1 MEDTIKKLF
10 EVDPKEVPSSIP
22 LFPLENVL
30 LLPFGK
36 LPLNI
41 FEERYINMVLDSL
54 KSHRMIG
61 IIQPR
66 NNNNDFFMMGCI
78 GKITSYIETP
88 DYRLVLNLEG
98 VCRFALHERN
108 LTPKGYYQAIIDTT
122 SYLDDLKS
130 LEPMIDRDGL
140 TKKYADFFKMK
151 KLQIDREVLGETSNL
166 QLLSTLAML
175 APFNKID
182 KQAILESPN
191 LKESV
196 NNLNSIID
204 LNKFNGKIL
213 SVVFKEYRKDE
224 LKFISF
230 NAKKARGLMTQ
241 FIIKNKIDS
250 NKDIKEFDYDNYNF
264 DSKLSDD
271 STFVFTR

>member
-1 MEDTIKKLF
+1 MEDNIKKLF
-10 EVDPKEVPSSIP
+10 EVDPENIP
-22 LFPLENVL
+22 NNIPIFPLDNVL

-61 IIQPR
+61 IIQPK
-66 NNNNDFFMMGCI
+66 NNHNELFMMGCI

-98 VCRFALHERN
+98 VCRFVLKDRN
-108 LTPKGYYQAIIDTT
+108 LNAKGYYQANID
-122 SYLDDLKS
+122 SNNYIEDFNEI
-130 LEPMIDRDGL
+130 EPMVDRQNL
-140 TKKYADFFKMK
+140 IQKYAKFFKMK
-151 KLQIDREVLGETSNL
+151 KLEIDKGVLADTSNL

-191 LKESV
+191 IKERI
-196 NNLNSIID
+196 NTINSILD
-204 LNKFNGKIL
+204 LNTFQ
-213 SVVFKEYRKDE
+213 VV
-224 LKFISF
+224 
-230 NAKKARGLMTQ
+230 
-241 FIIKNKIDS
+241 S
-250 NKDIKEFDYDNYNF
+250 NKSNQLN
-264 DSKLSDD
+264 
-271 STFVFTR
+271 

>member
-1 MEDTIKKLF
+1 MEDTIKNLF
-10 EVDPKEVPSSIP
+10 EVDPKKIPSSIP

-61 IIQPR
+61 IIQPK
-66 NNNNDFFMMGCI
+66 NNNNDFFTMGCI

-98 VCRFALHERN
+98 ICRFVLHERN
-108 LTPKGYYQAIIDTT
+108 LSPKGYYQATIDT
-122 SYLDDLKS
+122 SDYLDDLNN
-130 LEPMIDRDGL
+130 LEPMVDRNNL
-140 TKKYADFFKMK
+140 IQKYASFFKMK
-151 KLQIDREVLGETSNL
+151 KLEIDREVLAETSNL

-191 LKESV
+191 VKERI
-196 NNLNSIID
+196 NTINSILD
-204 LNKFNGKIL
+204 LNTFQ
-213 SVVFKEYRKDE
+213 VV
-224 LKFISF
+224 
-230 NAKKARGLMTQ
+230 
-241 FIIKNKIDS
+241 S
-250 NKDIKEFDYDNYNF
+250 NNSNQ
-264 DSKLSDD
+264 LN
-271 STFVFTR
+271 

>member
-1 MEDTIKKLF
+1 MEDSIKKLF
-10 EVDPKEVPSSIP
+10 DIDPNKIPSSIP

-30 LLPFGK
+30 LLPFGN

-54 KSHRMIG
+54 KTHRMIG
-61 IIQPR
+61 IIQPK

-98 VCRFALHERN
+98 VCRFVLHERN
-108 LTPKGYYQAIIDTT
+108 LTPKGYYQASIDT
-122 SYLDDLKS
+122 SDYLDDLNS
-130 LEPMIDRDGL
+130 MEPMIDRNSL
-140 TKKYADFFKMK
+140 IQKYTNFFKMK
-151 KLQIDREVLGETSNL
+151 KLEIDREVLAETSNL

-191 LKESV
+191 VKERI
-196 NNLNSIID
+196 NTINSINTINTISID
-204 LNKFNGKIL
+204 
-213 SVVFKEYRKDE
+213 
-224 LKFISF
+224 
-230 NAKKARGLMTQ
+230 
-241 FIIKNKIDS
+241 
-250 NKDIKEFDYDNYNF
+250 
-264 DSKLSDD
+264 
-271 STFVFTR
+271 

>member
-1 MEDTIKKLF
+1 MEDSIKKLF
-10 EVDPKEVPSSIP
+10 DIDPNKIPSSIP

-54 KSHRMIG
+54 KTHRMIG
-61 IIQPR
+61 IIQPK

-98 VCRFALHERN
+98 VCRFVLHERN
-108 LTPKGYYQAIIDTT
+108 LTPKGYYQASIDT
-122 SYLDDLKS
+122 SDYLDDLNS
-130 LEPMIDRDGL
+130 MEPMIDRNSL
-140 TKKYADFFKMK
+140 IQKYANFFKMK
-151 KLQIDREVLGETSNL
+151 KLEIDKEILAETSNL

-191 LKESV
+191 VKERI
-196 NNLNSIID
+196 NTINSILD
-204 LNKFNGKIL
+204 LNTFQ
-213 SVVFKEYRKDE
+213 VV
-224 LKFISF
+224 
-230 NAKKARGLMTQ
+230 
-241 FIIKNKIDS
+241 S
-250 NKDIKEFDYDNYNF
+250 NNSNQ
-264 DSKLSDD
+264 LN
-271 STFVFTR
+271 